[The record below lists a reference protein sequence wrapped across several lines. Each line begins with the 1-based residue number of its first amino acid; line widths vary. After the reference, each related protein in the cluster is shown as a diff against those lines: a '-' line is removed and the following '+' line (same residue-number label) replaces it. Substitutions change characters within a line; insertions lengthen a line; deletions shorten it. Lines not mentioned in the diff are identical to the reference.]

1 MNWRIVD
8 KNVPKRVALLVSKE
22 SHCLSDLLDRWR
34 SKDIDCEIPC
44 VISNHEDLR
53 GLVEWYGIPFHHVP
67 VTKENKPAAFEQM
80 VKLIENYNADTI
92 VLARYM
98 QILPESVCERYPN
111 RILNIHHSFLPSF
124 IGARPYHQASTR
136 GVKLIG
142 ATCHY
147 VTANLDEGPII
158 DQDVV
163 RVSHSDR
170 VQDLVR
176 LGKDVEKVVLARG
189 LRDHV
194 EDRVM
199 VHGNKTIVF
208 K

>member
-1 MNWRIVD
+1 
-8 KNVPKRVALLVSKE
+8 
-22 SHCLSDLLDRWR
+22 
-34 SKDIDCEIPC
+34 
-44 VISNHEDLR
+44 
-53 GLVEWYGIPFHHVP
+53 
-67 VTKENKPAAFEQM
+67 
-80 VKLIENYNADTI
+80 
-92 VLARYM
+92 
-98 QILPESVCERYPN
+98 
-111 RILNIHHSFLPSF
+111 
-124 IGARPYHQASTR
+124 
-136 GVKLIG
+136 VKLIG

-189 LRDHV
+189 VRDHV